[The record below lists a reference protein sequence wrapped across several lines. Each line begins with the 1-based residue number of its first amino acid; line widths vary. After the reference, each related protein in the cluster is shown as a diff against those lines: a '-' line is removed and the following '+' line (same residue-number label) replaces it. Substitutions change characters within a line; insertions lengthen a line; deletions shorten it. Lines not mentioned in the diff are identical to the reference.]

1 MKAKYYPEDDLLVL
15 KFSDKVY
22 DHAEKMGMF
31 VVHYAK
37 DKEPVL
43 VEILNASD
51 FIKEATEALPYPTL
65 NKILHLETA

>member
-1 MKAKYYPEDDLLVL
+1 
-15 KFSDKVY
+15 
-22 DHAEKMGMF
+22 MGMF

-51 FIKEATEALPYPTL
+51 FIKKATEALPYPTL